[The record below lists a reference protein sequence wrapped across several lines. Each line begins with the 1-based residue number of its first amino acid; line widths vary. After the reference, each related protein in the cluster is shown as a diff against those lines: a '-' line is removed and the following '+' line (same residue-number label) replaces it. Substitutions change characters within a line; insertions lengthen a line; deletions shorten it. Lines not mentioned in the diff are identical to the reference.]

1 MEMFSLL
8 HDFTAPN
15 EIIHHPLN
23 SPICTLKTEFSNLF
37 KRLTKE
43 YFEWIFDSTSFQ
55 LHNW

>member
-1 MEMFSLL
+1 MFSLL

-23 SPICTLKTEFSNLF
+23 SICTLKTEFSNLF

-43 YFEWIFDSTSFQ
+43 YFEWIFDSKCFQ